1 MSIPTVREVEPIPVA
16 DVLAEPYGS
25 ARGLVS
31 ERSATLVKVTTSEGV
46 TGWGECFGPPK
57 AMVPLV
63 EELGGVLIGKTVDD
77 MIPSAALALQAG
89 YHRTVGGLHVFAL
102 SGVDIALWDAWGN
115 TLGVSVSRLLGGRA
129 RESATAYA
137 STGYATTDLDIDAYA
152 DTMAEAAQEGFL
164 GAKVKIGMGIGK
176 DRERTE
182 VARQKLGSERH
193 LMVDFNASYTADAAR
208 RSIEALSDLDVSWA
222 EEPLPPED
230 LSGLRQL
237 QGLGMP
243 LSGGEAL
250 CTRYG
255 FREVVS
261 QKLLDVVQPDVCKCG
276 GISEARAIAEL
287 ARTWNVRISP
297 HTWGSAISQAAT
309 LQFMASVPDY
319 PHTRHAPYPL
329 WFEFDRAPNRLRE
342 ELLET
347 PFVLEGGEVA
357 IPDGPGLGVEVNAKA
372 VDALRMARRA

>member
-1 MSIPTVREVEPIPVA
+1 MSTPTVHEVEPIPVS
-16 DVLAEPYGS
+16 DDLAEPYGS

-31 ERSATLVKVTTSEGV
+31 ERAATLVKVTTSEGV

-57 AMVPLV
+57 AVVPLV
-63 EELGGVLIGKTVDD
+63 EELGCLLVGRPVDN
-77 MIPSAALALQAG
+77 MVPFAALALQAG
-89 YHRTVGGLHVFAL
+89 YHRTTGGLHVFAL
-102 SGVDIALWDAWGN
+102 SGVDIALWDAWGR
-115 TLGVSVSRLLGGRA
+115 TLGVSVARLLGGRA
-129 RESATAYA
+129 RESVTAYA
-137 STGYATTDLDIDAYA
+137 STGYATPDLDISAYA
-152 DTMAEAAQEGFL
+152 ETVAVAAEEGFF
-164 GAKVKIGMGIGK
+164 GAKVKIGMGLAK
-176 DRERTE
+176 DRERAET
-182 VARQKLGSERH
+182 ARQKLGSGRH

-208 RSIEALSDLDVSWA
+208 RSIEAIADLDVSWA

-237 QGLGMP
+237 RNLGVP

-261 QKLLDVVQPDVCKCG
+261 QRLLDVVQPDVCKCG
-276 GISEARAIAEL
+276 GISEARVIGEL

-342 ELLET
+342 DLLEK
-347 PFVLEGGEVA
+347 PFALEGGEVA
-357 IPDGPGLGVEVNAKA
+357 IPDGPGLGVEVNVKA
-372 VDALRMARRA
+372 VDALRMDRRA